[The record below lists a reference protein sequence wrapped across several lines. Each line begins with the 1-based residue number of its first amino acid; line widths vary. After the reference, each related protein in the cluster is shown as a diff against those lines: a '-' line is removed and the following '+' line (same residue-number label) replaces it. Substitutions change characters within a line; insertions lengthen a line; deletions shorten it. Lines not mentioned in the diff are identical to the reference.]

1 MRIDVLGLLGSPFPP
16 LLTFLFFCLT
26 HFSERIGSFLLLS
39 NRSSFLGFF
48 LLLLCEDDFGSWED
62 YVDQFDCSL
71 DISVQRDEIDL
82 EIGLTYKGSLPGTTT
97 V

>member
-1 MRIDVLGLLGSPFPP
+1 MRIDVPGLLGSPFPP

-39 NRSSFLGFF
+39 NRSSFLGF
-48 LLLLCEDDFGSWED
+48 LLLLFCEDKFGSWED
-62 YVDQFDCSL
+62 YIDQFDCSL
-71 DISVQRDEIDL
+71 DTSVQRNEIDL
-82 EIGLTYKGSLPGTTT
+82 GIELTYKGSLPGTTT

>member
-16 LLTFLFFCLT
+16 LLTFLFFRITDFL
-26 HFSERIGSFLLLS
+26 ERVGSFLLLS
-39 NRSSFLGFF
+39 DRSSFLGFF

-71 DISVQRDEIDL
+71 FSSVC
-82 EIGLTYKGSLPGTTT
+82 
-97 V
+97 